1 MQQAA
6 NYTFVS
12 RDLLQPGKIRN
23 VFGRWGEREGNDP
36 SPSAEGGPRS
46 SAAALPMAPGVGAQQ
61 RLRPRAACVRVPR
74 SDSDES
80 PAQLLICVN
89 QTTFKGAFV
98 RSLEHQA
105 RAGASSG
112 SSPSRVRRSGL
123 RLLRGESLWFEGEV
137 GSCCSSPSSPL
148 PLDAGCI
155 NSSWNAQIW
164 ACLSRD

>member
-46 SAAALPMAPGVGAQQ
+46 SAAALPMAPGVGARQ
-61 RLRPRAACVRVPR
+61 RLRPHAACVRVPR

-123 RLLRGESLWFEGEV
+123 RLLRGRACGLRERWEAAVLL
-137 GSCCSSPSSPL
+137 L
-148 PLDAGCI
+148 PA
-155 NSSWNAQIW
+155 
-164 ACLSRD
+164 LSRWMLGV